1 MIHTGS
7 IYAYTRS
14 NAQHMGLVGVRVAVS
29 MGIFDALA
37 AGGESP
43 QTLSQLAEKT
53 KGDETLLRMSIKHP
67 PPPRHG
73 ISMKWH

>member
-1 MIHTGS
+1 
-7 IYAYTRS
+7 
-14 NAQHMGLVGVRVAVS
+14 MGLVGARVAVS

-43 QTLSQLAEKT
+43 ETLSQLAEKT
-53 KGDETLLRMSIKHP
+53 KGDETLLHILIKRL

-73 ISMKWH
+73 IFMKRH